1 MNISMIGRHLIRI
14 KVLQTLYAYKRTE
27 NPEFENFN
35 KELEF
40 SLKKSYEQYLMFLL
54 ILVETRRYAEMRIGQ
69 IKERQIKNDAAW
81 QRIQR
86 LADNRVLAQLESNTQ
101 LQKIIE
107 REKISLVNYQIPF
120 KKIFNTIIDSETES
134 YNDYIASEDTYK
146 NDNNF
151 IRVVLQNIIAESELL
166 ADTFEDNSIF
176 WNDDVDSVISMVEKT
191 IKSFS
196 EKNPEGGEILPM
208 FADADTH
215 DFGFTLFIKTLNSWD
230 ELTPYIQKNLK
241 NWELDRVAEMDV
253 IIMHLALTE
262 MIVFKE
268 IPIPVS
274 MNEYVELAKWYST
287 QNSGKFVN
295 GVLHKVSEELKAEG
309 KIKKV
314 GRGLIEKL

>member
-1 MNISMIGRHLIRI
+1 MIGRHLIRI

-54 ILVETRRYAEMRIGQ
+54 ILVEIRRYAEMRIGQ

-86 LADNRVLAQLESNTQ
+86 LADNRVLLQLENNAQ

-107 REKISLVNYQIPF
+107 HEKISLVNYQIPF

-151 IRVVLQNIIAESELL
+151 VRVILQNIIAESELL

-215 DFGFTLFIKTLNSWD
+215 DFGFMLFIKTLNSWD

-241 NWELDRVAEMDV
+241 NWELERVAEMDI

-295 GVLHKVSEELKAEG
+295 GVLHKVSEELKSEG